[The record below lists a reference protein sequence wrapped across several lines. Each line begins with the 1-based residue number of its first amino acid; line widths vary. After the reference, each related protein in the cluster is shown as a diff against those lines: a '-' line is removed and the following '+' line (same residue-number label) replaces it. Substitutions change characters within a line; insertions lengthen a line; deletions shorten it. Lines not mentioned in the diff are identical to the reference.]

1 MDKNIKIIAIA
12 SALLVGG
19 YFIYK
24 YLKSKP
30 LIPSEPETPFGSL
43 PTSKNDG
50 LITSSSTPNNASSES
65 STTQASSTNNTPVE
79 SSSSTP
85 SSTNNVESNSNTSY
99 QTYGN
104 TNVVNNP
111 AYQTYVSAVKSGS
124 VSNTYQNYMASVPE
138 GNTSPSQYLTN
149 YIASTQVSTNTSNLP
164 GWIQA
169 ELKSGQIASYT
180 DVNTGITYV

>member
-1 MDKNIKIIAIA
+1 MDKNIKLIATI
-12 SALLVGG
+12 SALAIGG
-19 YFIYK
+19 YLIYE
-24 YLKSKP
+24 YYFKP
-30 LIPSEPETPFGSL
+30 NTSE
-43 PTSKNDG
+43 
-50 LITSSSTPNNASSES
+50 SSSTQSS
-65 STTQASSTNNTPVE
+65 STTTTQSSSTTSSSTNNTPAE

-104 TNVVNNP
+104 TSVVNNP
-111 AYQTYVSAVKSGS
+111 AYQTYVNAVQSGA
-124 VSNTYQNYMASVPE
+124 VQNTYQNYMASVPE

-149 YIASTQVSTNTSNLP
+149 YIASTQTSTDISNLP